1 MVIFNYMQAVILAG
15 GKGTRLSP
23 ITDTIPKPMAMVN
36 NRPFLEYMLLMLKRN
51 SFKKILLC
59 VGYLGEKIEA
69 YFGDG
74 NRLGIVIKYSYEKE
88 LLGTAGALKLAENI
102 LEEEFLVLYGDSYL
116 DIDYRAF
123 IAFFAKRK
131 TIGSIVIYDN
141 AMGNSDV
148 KSNIS
153 VKTGFITRYDKN
165 AEDPSLNYVEA
176 GASIFKRELLA
187 LIPEN
192 RFVSLENEIFPVL
205 IKNKELTGYKSKMR
219 FYDIGTL
226 DRLNYFKGFKL

>member
-1 MVIFNYMQAVILAG
+1 MQAVILAG

>member
-1 MVIFNYMQAVILAG
+1 M
-15 GKGTRLSP
+15 
-23 ITDTIPKPMAMVN
+23 
-36 NRPFLEYMLLMLKRN
+36 
-51 SFKKILLC
+51 
-59 VGYLGEKIEA
+59 
-69 YFGDG
+69 
-74 NRLGIVIKYSYEKE
+74 
-88 LLGTAGALKLAENI
+88 
-102 LEEEFLVLYGDSYL
+102 
-116 DIDYRAF
+116 
-123 IAFFAKRK
+123 
-131 TIGSIVIYDN
+131 IYDN